1 MVLQQHD
8 AGVSISDDCAQRSSV
23 QQQKG
28 MIITIMSAMNLFGL
42 DTAFLIVF

>member
-8 AGVSISDDCAQRSSV
+8 AGTSKSDACAQRSSV

-28 MIITIMSAMNLFGL
+28 MIIAIMMAINLFGL
-42 DTAFLIVF
+42 DKAFLIVF